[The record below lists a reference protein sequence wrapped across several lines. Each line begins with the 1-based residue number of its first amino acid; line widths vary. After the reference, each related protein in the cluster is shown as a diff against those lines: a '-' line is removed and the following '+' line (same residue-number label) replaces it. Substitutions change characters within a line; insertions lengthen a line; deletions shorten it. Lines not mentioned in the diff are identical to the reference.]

1 MMPAA
6 KPVTLILQEVMQGLG
21 AFVKYLASSA
31 VTDRIVP
38 GLAAMEPDGE
48 FIRRINEEQPNQP
61 TLAQS
66 YYCAITSE
74 FQPTIFSGGHEPKE
88 LPIRFVQWLADVL
101 ITQMMKETNDLV
113 VNTASMTHVDPQ
125 VGKYIKDSLDFGPNP
140 QVYHTNYF
148 LRPEVVNA
156 LTRWLRLVQAQ
167 APAPFS
173 VEPPKR
179 RGTRSGSGGVRASAI
194 YVPGAT
200 PRGTGEIELG
210 GMVAPEMPAVVD
222 TDIHIMSAHT
232 PSDVALE
239 EIAAAKPSYVVVE
252 REHQGEKLH
261 YAFATEEVL
270 DRGTGA
276 GGAALLDALNLHE
289 TDRSTTRS
297 PAASMTPP
305 NVSGGPITARRAVIL
320 EGTRAV
326 GVLPEKRDLPNADA
340 LVELARV
347 ASAPKAPTDFAAAR
361 RAMPTFA
368 MTGAMPAASVSA
380 SPPPPMPRRT
390 RSGGGPTAVPPNP
403 VKVTCHFRAEMEQEV
418 TIKKPVTVEVTVSR
432 EMIGAILHAAAAEGK
447 AEIDPT
453 RKILVQV
460 LPKLNFQS
468 VDDDYV
474 EIDPPAPGA
483 PQQLYFILKG
493 THEGDGEV
501 WVIARQGQVPLVTLV
516 LKPQIVSA
524 ATGNARRAV
533 ATATTSEAPRLAEPL
548 HQLRITELRNGNEL
562 TYHFDL
568 QSPDLKLLI
577 EGKSKPLLGDR
588 EKYVTER
595 YAEIENRWLSNKDD
609 VENFTEEL
617 RAIGHTML
625 DELVPAEVQRA
636 LWDYRDK
643 IKSIM
648 VLAEEPFIPWELVHL
663 SEPGQPLGAETR
675 FLGQMGLVRWL
686 HEAGWPA
693 DELRIRKDKA
703 RYVIPH
709 YPHPD
714 YTLPEAEKENVFLEK
729 EFRATAVPP
738 KSGEVRKLIAQPG
751 AFDLLHFACHGA
763 AEQNNIANA
772 ELLMEG
778 RVEAAGYIRDPL
790 SATTVE
796 GHANLKSDGT
806 GPLIV
811 LNACQAGRAGYKLT
825 GVGGFARAFLRRG
838 AGAFVG
844 TLWSVGDNP
853 ARTFT
858 EEFYRRLKKGSTV
871 AEAAIAGREAAKAAG
886 DATWLAYVVYGHP
899 HARLGR

>member
-1 MMPAA
+1 MAR
-6 KPVTLILQEVMQGLG
+6 V
-21 AFVKYLASSA
+21 
-31 VTDRIVP
+31 
-38 GLAAMEPDGE
+38 
-48 FIRRINEEQPNQP
+48 
-61 TLAQS
+61 
-66 YYCAITSE
+66 
-74 FQPTIFSGGHEPKE
+74 
-88 LPIRFVQWLADVL
+88 
-101 ITQMMKETNDLV
+101 
-113 VNTASMTHVDPQ
+113 
-125 VGKYIKDSLDFGPNP
+125 
-140 QVYHTNYF
+140 
-148 LRPEVVNA
+148 
-156 LTRWLRLVQAQ
+156 
-167 APAPFS
+167 
-173 VEPPKR
+173 
-179 RGTRSGSGGVRASAI
+179 
-194 YVPGAT
+194 
-200 PRGTGEIELG
+200 
-210 GMVAPEMPAVVD
+210 
-222 TDIHIMSAHT
+222 
-232 PSDVALE
+232 
-239 EIAAAKPSYVVVE
+239 
-252 REHQGEKLH
+252 
-261 YAFATEEVL
+261 
-270 DRGTGA
+270 
-276 GGAALLDALNLHE
+276 LLDALNLHE
-289 TDRSTTRS
+289 TDRSATRS

-305 NVSGGPITARRAVIL
+305 DAPNAPMTARRAVIM
-320 EGTRAV
+320 EGARAV
-326 GVLPEKRDLPNADA
+326 GVLPEKRDLPNADE
-340 LVELARV
+340 LVEMARV
-347 ASAPKAPTDFAAAR
+347 ASAPKAPSDFAMAR
-361 RAMPTFA
+361 RTMPTFA
-368 MTGAMPAASVSA
+368 MSGAMPAASFPL
-380 SPPPPMPRRT
+380 PPPRPRRAAPVPAAE
-390 RSGGGPTAVPPNP
+390 PTAVPPTP
-403 VKVTCHFRAEMEQEV
+403 VKITCHFRAEMDQEV

-460 LPKLNFQS
+460 LPKENFQS

-474 EIDPPAPGA
+474 EIDPPAPNA

-524 ATGNARRAV
+524 STGNTRRVEAS
-533 ATATTSEAPRLAEPL
+533 ATTAEAPKLAEPL

-568 QSPDLKLLI
+568 QSPDLKLLVQ
-577 EGKSKPLLGDR
+577 GKSKPLVGDR

-625 DELVPAEVQRA
+625 DELVPAEVQKA
-636 LWDYRDK
+636 LWDYRDQ

-663 SEPGQPLGAETR
+663 SEPGQPLGPEVR

-714 YTLPEAEKENVFLEK
+714 YKLPEAEQENVFLEQ
-729 EFRATAVPP
+729 EFGATAVPP

-806 GPLIV
+806 GPIIV

-858 EEFYRRLKKGSTV
+858 EEFYRQLKQGRTV
-871 AEAAIAGREAAKAAG
+871 AEAAIAGREAARAAG